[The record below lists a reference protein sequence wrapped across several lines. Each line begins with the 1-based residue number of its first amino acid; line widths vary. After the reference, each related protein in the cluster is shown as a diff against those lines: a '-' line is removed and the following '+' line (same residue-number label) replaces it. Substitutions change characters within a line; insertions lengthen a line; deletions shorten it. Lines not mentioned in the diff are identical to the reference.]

1 MKSVANN
8 RKTNMREDIRKKKKS
23 SCDRAKE
30 RKTKK
35 RYSKSDGKIL
45 LRLFADA
52 KHFEISPTNYKKL
65 SEK

>member
-1 MKSVANN
+1 
-8 RKTNMREDIRKKKKS
+8 MREDIRKKKKS

-30 RKTKK
+30 RKKKK